1 MLTAC
6 LSCAVNVKWQEIG
19 KLNDSLKEYRKR
31 EKKGVVVKMSSKER
45 QNLTLVAEEAA
56 ELDSM
61 RTEGL
66 RKVQDRTCSEC
77 HRRLTLEDVHALTAQ
92 CARDKQLCWP
102 CCCRL

>member
-1 MLTAC
+1 M
-6 LSCAVNVKWQEIG
+6 SNVQEIG

-31 EKKGVVVKMSSKER
+31 EKKGGMVKISSKEQ

-66 RKVQDRTCSEC
+66 RKVWDR
-77 HRRLTLEDVHALTAQ
+77 DM
-92 CARDKQLCWP
+92 
-102 CCCRL
+102 

>member
-1 MLTAC
+1 M
-6 LSCAVNVKWQEIG
+6 SNVQEIG

-31 EKKGVVVKMSSKER
+31 EKKGGVVKISSKEQ

-66 RKVQDRTCSEC
+66 RKVRDR
-77 HRRLTLEDVHALTAQ
+77 DM
-92 CARDKQLCWP
+92 
-102 CCCRL
+102 

>member
-1 MLTAC
+1 M
-6 LSCAVNVKWQEIG
+6 SNVQEIG

-31 EKKGVVVKMSSKER
+31 EKKGGVVKISSKEQ

-66 RKVQDRTCSEC
+66 RKVWDR
-77 HRRLTLEDVHALTAQ
+77 DM
-92 CARDKQLCWP
+92 
-102 CCCRL
+102 